1 MRIKAKAMTI
11 RLPQAL
17 YKAGREMAKRRRMS
31 LNRLVQE
38 SLQATIRTEEEQRL
52 YDAFTLVGQD
62 TAESSVEFAIAAQLE
77 VLERDDD

>member
-1 MRIKAKAMTI
+1 MRTKVKAMTI

-17 YKAGREMAKRRRMS
+17 YRAGREMAKRRRVS

-38 SLQATIRTEEEQRL
+38 SLQATIKTEEEQRL

-62 TAESSVEFAIAAQLE
+62 AEESSVEYAVAAQLE
-77 VLERDDD
+77 VLEKDDD